1 MSYVIPMHRIHIL
14 HSFSVVFLYWFYK
27 SKASPEMAKP
37 VSSSDSDP
45 LNANMDEK
53 KRKRMLSNRE
63 SARRSRARK
72 QKQIEDLGNEAS
84 ALQKEN
90 SQLTEK
96 IKVTTERLVEM
107 ESSNNVLRGRAME
120 LTDRVNSLNM
130 LLQQLTG
137 EDSGQDVDISPE
149 IADPLMQPWQ
159 TSFPQIPITLDF

>member
-1 MSYVIPMHRIHIL
+1 
-14 HSFSVVFLYWFYK
+14 
-27 SKASPEMAKP
+27 MATVQKP
-37 VSSSDSDP
+37 ASSSDSDP
-45 LNANMDEK
+45 LNANIDEK

-72 QKQIEDLGNEAS
+72 QKQLEDLVNEAS

-96 IKVTTERLVEM
+96 IKVATERFVEM
-107 ESSNNVLRGRAME
+107 ESSNNVLRARAME

-137 EDSGQDVDISPE
+137 EGSGHADDIPPE
-149 IADPLMQPWQ
+149 ITDPLMQPWQ
-159 TSFPQIPITLDF
+159 TPFPQIPITTSVDVLDF

>member
-1 MSYVIPMHRIHIL
+1 
-14 HSFSVVFLYWFYK
+14 
-27 SKASPEMAKP
+27 MAKP

-45 LNANMDEK
+45 LNANIDEK

-72 QKQIEDLGNEAS
+72 QKQMEDLANEAS
-84 ALQKEN
+84 EFQKEN

-107 ESSNNVLRGRAME
+107 ESSNNVLRARVME

-137 EDSGQDVDISPE
+137 EDSGQDVDITPE